1 MFQSAV
7 VGILA
12 LFAAAAVAQKP
23 PGRCPE
29 DYGVQT
35 YPNEYACDRFYKVR
49 KGIKWMKRRSRL
61 RKELNLLH
69 LKSCGGSNISD

>member
-1 MFQSAV
+1 MFGSV
-7 VGILA
+7 VGILI
-12 LFAAAAVAQKP
+12 LVAAAAVAQKP

-49 KGIKWMKRRSRL
+49 KGINCLSFYW
-61 RKELNLLH
+61 
-69 LKSCGGSNISD
+69 G